1 MKKYNFIILL
11 LFLCISS
18 LAKGKQVRCGGTYSY
33 TYSENISHAEAK
45 AKAIEN
51 AIIMALAD
59 EFGTTVT
66 SQTLLELS
74 NESERFDQMSRLQVK
89 GKLVRHVHQPLISVP
104 LYADNMFTVK
114 VTVDFYAKPIEYA
127 PTEFEAK
134 VLRNGKEDK
143 FENDQFVADDQFYLS
158 FRSPK
163 AGYVAVFFEDRT
175 AACCMLPYY
184 GNDETPFWVE
194 KDKKYVFF
202 DVRNNTYHMSCGAE
216 PEINYEL

>member
-18 LAKGKQVRCGGTYSY
+18 FAKGRQVRCGGTYSY

-74 NESERFDQMSRLQVK
+74 NESER
-89 GKLVRHVHQPLISVP
+89 
-104 LYADNMFTVK
+104 
-114 VTVDFYAKPIEYA
+114 
-127 PTEFEAK
+127 
-134 VLRNGKEDK
+134 
-143 FENDQFVADDQFYLS
+143 
-158 FRSPK
+158 
-163 AGYVAVFFEDRT
+163 
-175 AACCMLPYY
+175 
-184 GNDETPFWVE
+184 
-194 KDKKYVFF
+194 
-202 DVRNNTYHMSCGAE
+202 
-216 PEINYEL
+216 